1 MWNTSSL
8 TEPNILTLNTT
19 PPLSFESFLLSS
31 LLPHMLLYLAIFF
44 LSYIIMANIL
54 PHAVINSLK
63 NMELQGGAKPSD
75 DSDTKD
81 VGHGAA
87 FSPSPIDIV
96 VARIMLAR
104 GLKLPTDLV
113 NVIFDHAEYWAHSS
127 NEIDYIA
134 EHGDPLSILGKSS
147 TNNRLVV
154 SIEPRAH

>member
-1 MWNTSSL
+1 
-8 TEPNILTLNTT
+8 
-19 PPLSFESFLLSS
+19 
-31 LLPHMLLYLAIFF
+31 MLLYLAIFF

-63 NMELQGGAKPSD
+63 DMELQGGAKPSGD
-75 DSDTKD
+75 SDPMDSDTKD
-81 VGHGAA
+81 SAA

-96 VARIMLAR
+96 VVRIMLAR

-134 EHGDPLSILGKSS
+134 EHGDPLSILGKSR

-154 SIEPRAH
+154 SCRTESALMF